1 MALGGVW
8 LALVAAIVA
17 CLFLIWW
24 PDFYTG
30 TVTELGAD
38 GTRRAFTQSISLIEE
53 NGPQI
58 IAVLLVPVA
67 LALIALG
74 IVFMRAQWRWARW
87 LLWGVTLLAWVFS
100 VLGSFTVGAV
110 LHAGCRSAAPRGARH
125 AARQRPIGGADG
137 GTRQRRGT
145 GTGAEG
151 ERAGRSRGR
160 GEPHP
165 PAPLSTM
172 WRGGVCRPPPRF

>member
-1 MALGGVW
+1 MSAQSWRDRVVLGGVW

-100 VLGSFTVGAV
+100 VLGLFTVGLFYMPA
-110 LHAGCRSAAPRGARH
+110 AGLLLLAALVMPPARAPVEEPTEAPV
-125 AARQRPIGGADG
+125 AAW
-137 GTRQRRGT
+137 RRDRRV
-145 GTGAEG
+145 
-151 ERAGRSRGR
+151 ERAGER
-160 GEPHP
+160 E
-165 PAPLSTM
+165 
-172 WRGGVCRPPPRF
+172 

>member
-1 MALGGVW
+1 MSTQSWRDRVALGGVW

-74 IVFMRAQWRWARW
+74 IIFMRAQWRWARW
-87 LLWGVTLLAWVFS
+87 LLWGVTLLAWAFS
-100 VLGSFTVGAV
+100 VLGSFTVG
-110 LHAGCRSAAPRGARH
+110 LFYLPAAALLLL
-125 AARQRPIGGADG
+125 AALVMPPASPPVEAPTEAPAAAWRQERRPG
-137 GTRQRRGT
+137 
-145 GTGAEG
+145 
-151 ERAGRSRGR
+151 RAGGR
-160 GEPHP
+160 E
-165 PAPLSTM
+165 
-172 WRGGVCRPPPRF
+172 

>member
-1 MALGGVW
+1 MSAQSWRDRVALGGVW
-8 LALVAAIVA
+8 LALAAAIVA

-38 GTRRAFTQSISLIEE
+38 GSRRAFTQSISLIEE

-100 VLGSFTVGAV
+100 VLGSFTVGLFYLPVATLLLLAALV
-110 LHAGCRSAAPRGARH
+110 MPTTSAPVEEPTEAPVAGRRRE
-125 AARQRPIGGADG
+125 RRPGR
-137 GTRQRRGT
+137 T
-145 GTGAEG
+145 G
-151 ERAGRSRGR
+151 ER
-160 GEPHP
+160 E
-165 PAPLSTM
+165 
-172 WRGGVCRPPPRF
+172 

>member
-1 MALGGVW
+1 MSTQSWRDRVALGGGW
-8 LALVAAIVA
+8 LALAAAIVA

-74 IVFMRAQWRWARW
+74 IVFMRHQWRWARW

-100 VLGSFTVGAV
+100 VLGSFTVG
-110 LHAGCRSAAPRGARH
+110 LFYLPAAALLLL
-125 AARQRPIGGADG
+125 AALVM
-137 GTRQRRGT
+137 
-145 GTGAEG
+145 
-151 ERAGRSRGR
+151 
-160 GEPHP
+160 P
-165 PAPLSTM
+165 PASAPVEEPTEAPAAA
-172 WRGGVCRPPPRF
+172 WRRERRPGRTGGRE